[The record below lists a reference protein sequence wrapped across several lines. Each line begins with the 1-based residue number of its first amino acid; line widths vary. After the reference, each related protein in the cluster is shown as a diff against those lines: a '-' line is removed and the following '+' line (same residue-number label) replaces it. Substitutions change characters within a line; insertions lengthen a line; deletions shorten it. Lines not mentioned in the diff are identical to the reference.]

1 MLTLTQPPPTTTTQC
16 AIDACLLQISCALFG
31 AKKRKKRKDETH
43 PGWTTRSSDPDSGPG
58 EVSGLTMT
66 FHSKLQTA
74 PEGAAVTGSP
84 SITAVGAG
92 AAAPLS

>member
-1 MLTLTQPPPTTTTQC
+1 M
-16 AIDACLLQISCALFG
+16 
-31 AKKRKKRKDETH
+31 RKDETG
-43 PGWTTRSSDPDSGPG
+43 PGRAKRSPGPDSSPG

-84 SITAVGAG
+84 SSSAVGAG
-92 AAAPLS
+92 AGVYAD

>member
-1 MLTLTQPPPTTTTQC
+1 MLTQTQPPPTPTTQC
-16 AIDACLLQISCALFG
+16 AIYAFFLKIFCELLG
-31 AKKRKKRKDETH
+31 EKKEKRKDETH
-43 PGWTTRSSDPDSGPG
+43 PGWTTRSLDPDSGPG

-74 PEGAAVTGSP
+74 PEGAALTGSP

-92 AAAPLS
+92 AGAPLS